1 MSATR
6 VNDEHPALYRE
17 TMDATKIDPARV
29 REEFIR
35 LRKEA
40 DVHLVEAWKR

>member
-1 MSATR
+1 MSATDDDT
-6 VNDEHPALYRE
+6 NPALYRE
-17 TMDATKIDPARV
+17 TMAETKIDPGRV
-29 REEFIR
+29 REEFLR